1 MTGGGTN
8 MAYHGLSQHVNFD
21 VIPDPGDRF
30 VLEELIGEGTYGE
43 VYSAYDKETD
53 NKVAIKIL
61 ENVADNIE
69 EIEEEYLVLRD
80 LSLHPNIPVFN
91 GLFLRRAK
99 PAQEEDQ
106 LWFVMEVIACEQQLD
121 SSYDSRCDVWSV
133 GITAIELAEGDPPLS
148 ELHPMRALFQIP
160 RNPPPSLKN
169 PDIHN
174 PELTDFIAE
183 CLVKDLEHRPF
194 ASELKEHPLL
204 TNIDNQLEEIRE
216 ELCAEIRRQRT
227 DGRVQRQP
235 EVTTKH
241 GKLKTDRKTRPEK
254 MYMDDLAALDMLSED
269 AIVEQLQHPIELAEG
284 DPPLSELHP
293 MRALFQIPRNPP
305 PSLKNPDIHN
315 PELTDFIAECLVKD
329 LEHRPFAS
337 ELKEHPLLTNI
348 DNQLEEIREELC
360 AEIRRQRTDG
370 RVQRQPEVTTKHG
383 KLKTDRKTRP
393 EKMYMDDL
401 AALDMLS
408 EDAIVEQL
416 QHRYE
421 QGQIYTYIGDILVA
435 VNPFTNL
442 GLYTG
447 IEQRRYKGQARSDN
461 PPHIFAVADAAYQA
475 LLHQRQNQAIV
486 ISGESGAGKTE
497 SANLLLKQ
505 LVYLSKAP
513 NRNLEERILQINPI
527 MEAFGNATTGINANS
542 SRFGKYLDLTMT
554 KGGKVTGAR
563 ISVYL
568 LEQSRV
574 VAQAEGERNFHV
586 FYYMY
591 DGLAADNRLAEFH
604 LDHSL
609 RENHRYLMDRSHNS
623 QNYVDKFQQLKVGFK
638 VLGFRDSEVDTVYG
652 VLAAILHL
660 GDIEFAEVPSEDNT
674 DNKSGVIDTV
684 PLDRVSKLLGVE
696 PNDLL
701 EALTSNSV
709 MTRGET
715 ITRNNTVT
723 EACAARDA
731 MAKGLYGRLF
741 DWMVNQINCLLCFNR
756 SPNYEPLAI
765 GLLDI
770 FGFENF
776 PRNSFEQLCINIANE
791 QIQYYF
797 NQHIFTWEQQEYM
810 AEGIPVDLVE
820 FSDNRPVLDMLL
832 SKPMGLLAL
841 LDEES
846 RFPRATNRSLI
857 EKFHNNI
864 KSKFYV
870 RPKSDAVCFAVHHFA
885 GRVVY
890 QAEGFLEKNRNFL
903 PPEVIQ
909 LVRQSQF
916 DMVRFL
922 FQCPITKTGNLYS
935 AVHETDSRKLSQFNQ
950 NTKERYSS
958 RGLASQSRA
967 QQTVATYFRY
977 SLMDLLQKMVS
988 GSPQFVRCIK
998 PNDSRSPRYFDKE
1011 KVVKQLR
1018 YTGVL
1023 ETIRIRQNGFSHRIP
1038 FNEFL
1043 KRYCFLAFGYDER
1056 VVANRDNCRLLLVR
1070 LKMDGWALGK
1080 TKVFLK
1086 YYHVEFLSKM
1096 YEEQLKKII
1105 MVQACVRRWLAKIR
1119 FNKQKWQ
1126 FAISVVTLQ
1135 RHIRGWLTRKHVE
1148 KEMLKKREEE
1158 EEATILER
1166 VQNDKTLVLRR
1177 ESRAEMVRNDDE
1189 NIFLS
1194 ENSKENDA
1202 AVIIQSHFRGYS
1214 VRKRFGVE
1222 SEEHFKKILNNCEN
1236 QEDAIKAL
1244 IAEGVKEDD
1253 AAFIVQRWYKKEERV
1268 HHITPPTKDPI
1279 HPKLRQADL
1288 IQFSQNVHMKNQ
1300 EIHKNLRRNK
1310 PGIRLNDIEEPPT
1323 DYVRPEGFN
1332 MVQPILQYRS
1342 GIQPENEETVKYYR
1356 ELKEEMS
1363 RSRTGQILEVSAE
1376 RMDRLAAQGDFV
1388 VAPEQHLSEIW
1399 HKALRNPDEL
1409 EQNNDSAKSIS
1420 TRTNDLH
1427 GNNMRP
1433 RTCNPYGRPL
1443 AVDSSRFNDSNGVQT
1458 RVTDKYGD
1466 ANRRHNIINGYSNGL
1481 LHWQGFGNNGKIDQ
1495 RKGLN
1500 ALKIT
1505 NGLKSNIND
1514 RQILYRVSETKQN
1527 GFIGKKINRE
1537 KEGNNNNNNIINN
1550 NNNKNHKNMNNI
1562 NNNNNNNNNQV
1573 KNGLDRF
1580 VVNQNAMNGRILF
1593 RKDLWKNGFG
1603 VQVDVRHLLRPTVVE
1618 KRQENRLVEYDAED
1632 INGPYNFRQLL
1643 RPAEYLP
1650 TESLRKR
1657 KGGAGIACNN
1667 VAAIS
1672 KDKLPEKHVKRK
1684 APLAPDQNKIVVN
1697 VKK

>member
-1 MTGGGTN
+1 MGDIIEMTGGGTN

-21 VIPDPGDRF
+21 VIPEPGDRF
-30 VLEELIGEGTYGE
+30 ILEELIGEGTYGE

-80 LSLHPNIPVFN
+80 LSSHPNIPIFH
-91 GLFLRRAK
+91 GLYLKRAK

-106 LWFVMEVIACEQQLD
+106 LWFVMELCTGGSVTDLVQGLKKRSTRLTDRQIAYILRETVEALIYLHGNHCMHRDVKGHNILLTEEARVKLVDFGVSSHLAETLARKNTSVGTPYWMAPEVIACEQQLD

-174 PELTDFIAE
+174 PEVLDFIAE

-204 TNIDNQLEEIRE
+204 MNIESEIEEIRK
-216 ELCAEIRRQRT
+216 ELSNEIRRQRT

-235 EVTTKH
+235 EITTKH
-241 GKLKTDRKTRPEK
+241 GKLKTDRKARPEK
-254 MYMDDLAALDMLSED
+254 MYRDDLAALDMLSED
-269 AIVEQLQHPIELAEG
+269 AIV
-284 DPPLSELHP
+284 D
-293 MRALFQIPRNPP
+293 
-305 PSLKNPDIHN
+305 
-315 PELTDFIAECLVKD
+315 
-329 LEHRPFAS
+329 
-337 ELKEHPLLTNI
+337 
-348 DNQLEEIREELC
+348 
-360 AEIRRQRTDG
+360 
-370 RVQRQPEVTTKHG
+370 
-383 KLKTDRKTRP
+383 
-393 EKMYMDDL
+393 
-401 AALDMLS
+401 
-408 EDAIVEQL
+408 QL

-604 LDHSL
+604 LDNSL
-609 RENHRYLMDRSHNS
+609 REHHRYLTDRSHNS
-623 QNYVDKFQQLKVGFK
+623 PNYVDKFQQLKVGFK

-660 GDIEFAEVPSEDNT
+660 GDIEFAEVASEDNT
-674 DNKSGVIDTV
+674 DNKSRVIDTA

-715 ITRNNTVT
+715 ITRNNTVA

-935 AVHETDSRKLSQFNQ
+935 AVHETDSRKLSQSNQ

-998 PNDSRSPRYFDKE
+998 PNDSRSPRFFDKE

-1056 VVANRDNCRLLLVR
+1056 VVANRDNCRLLLIR

-1148 KEMLKKREEE
+1148 KEMLRKRAE
-1158 EEATILER
+1158 EEATVLKK
-1166 VQNDKTLVLRR
+1166 VQNEETLVLRR
-1177 ESRAEMVRNDDE
+1177 ESRAEIARNDDE
-1189 NIFLS
+1189 NEIS
-1194 ENSKENDA
+1194 QTENSKENEA

-1222 SEEHFKKILNNCEN
+1222 SEEHFKKVLNDCDN
-1236 QEDAIKAL
+1236 QEDATRAL
-1244 IAEGVKEDD
+1244 IAEGVKDED
-1253 AAFIVQRWYKKEERV
+1253 AEFIVQRWYKKEERV
-1268 HHITPPTKDPI
+1268 HKSPPPIKDPI

-1300 EIHKNLRRNK
+1300 DIHKNLRRNK
-1310 PGIRLNDIEEPPT
+1310 PGVRLNDIEEPPT
-1323 DYVRPEGFN
+1323 DYVRPDGFN
-1332 MVQPILQYRS
+1332 MVQPILRYRS
-1342 GIQPENEETVKYYR
+1342 GSQPENEETIKYYR
-1356 ELKEEMS
+1356 DLKEEMS
-1363 RSRTGQILEVSAE
+1363 SGSDFEEDEVGWDLPLIQLENDLHPSARSRTGQILEVSAE

-1399 HKALRNPDEL
+1399 HKALRNPDES
-1409 EQNNDSAKSIS
+1409 ERKDNSEKSI
-1420 TRTNDLH
+1420 R
-1427 GNNMRP
+1427 GIM
-1433 RTCNPYGRPL
+1433 
-1443 AVDSSRFNDSNGVQT
+1443 
-1458 RVTDKYGD
+1458 
-1466 ANRRHNIINGYSNGL
+1466 ANFQY
-1481 LHWQGFGNNGKIDQ
+1481 
-1495 RKGLN
+1495 
-1500 ALKIT
+1500 
-1505 NGLKSNIND
+1505 
-1514 RQILYRVSETKQN
+1514 
-1527 GFIGKKINRE
+1527 
-1537 KEGNNNNNNIINN
+1537 
-1550 NNNKNHKNMNNI
+1550 
-1562 NNNNNNNNNQV
+1562 
-1573 KNGLDRF
+1573 
-1580 VVNQNAMNGRILF
+1580 
-1593 RKDLWKNGFG
+1593 KD
-1603 VQVDVRHLLRPTVVE
+1603 
-1618 KRQENRLVEYDAED
+1618 
-1632 INGPYNFRQLL
+1632 
-1643 RPAEYLP
+1643 
-1650 TESLRKR
+1650 
-1657 KGGAGIACNN
+1657 
-1667 VAAIS
+1667 
-1672 KDKLPEKHVKRK
+1672 
-1684 APLAPDQNKIVVN
+1684 
-1697 VKK
+1697 

>member
-21 VIPDPGDRF
+21 VVPDPGERF
-30 VLEELIGEGTYGE
+30 RLEELIGEGTYGE
-43 VYSAYDKETD
+43 VYAAYDKETG
-53 NKVAIKIL
+53 NKVAVKIL

-80 LSLHPNIPVFN
+80 LSLHPNIPLFH
-91 GLFLRRAK
+91 GLFLKRAK
-99 PAQEEDQ
+99 PGQEEDQ
-106 LWFVMEVIACEQQLD
+106 LWFVMELCTGGSVTDLVQGVKKRGIRLTDDQIAYILKETVEALIFLHSNHCMHRDVKGHNILLTEEARVKLVDFGVSSHLAATLARKNTSVGTPYWMAPEVIACEQQLD
-121 SSYDSRCDVWSV
+121 SSYDSRCDVWSI

-169 PDIHN
+169 PDIYS
-174 PELTDFIAE
+174 PELKDFIAE

-204 TNIDNQLEEIRE
+204 SNVEPIVGKIRE
-216 ELCAEIRRQRT
+216 QLREEIRRQRAE
-227 DGRVQRQP
+227 GRVHRQP

-254 MYMDDLAALDMLSED
+254 MYMDDLAALDMLSEE
-269 AIVEQLQHPIELAEG
+269 AIV
-284 DPPLSELHP
+284 D
-293 MRALFQIPRNPP
+293 
-305 PSLKNPDIHN
+305 
-315 PELTDFIAECLVKD
+315 
-329 LEHRPFAS
+329 
-337 ELKEHPLLTNI
+337 
-348 DNQLEEIREELC
+348 
-360 AEIRRQRTDG
+360 
-370 RVQRQPEVTTKHG
+370 
-383 KLKTDRKTRP
+383 
-393 EKMYMDDL
+393 
-401 AALDMLS
+401 
-408 EDAIVEQL
+408 QL

-421 QGQIYTYIGDILVA
+421 QTQIYTYIGDILVA

-447 IEQRRYKGQARSDN
+447 IEQKRYKGQARSDN

-563 ISVYL
+563 IAVYL

-574 VAQAEGERNFHV
+574 IAQAEGERNFHV

-591 DGLAADNRLAEFH
+591 DGLEADNRLSEFY
-604 LDHSL
+604 LDPTL
-609 RENHRYLMDRSHNS
+609 RRYHRYLTHYSHTS
-623 QNYVDKFQQLKVGFK
+623 QTHIDKFQQLKMGFK
-638 VLGFRDSEVDTVYG
+638 VLGFQDSEVDTVYR

-660 GDIEFAEVPSEDNT
+660 GDIEFAEVASQDNT
-674 DNKSGVIDTV
+674 DNKSRVIDTI
-684 PLDRVSKLLGVE
+684 PLHRVSKLLGVE
-696 PNDLL
+696 QNDLL

-715 ITRNNTVT
+715 ITRNNTVA
-723 EACAARDA
+723 EARAARDA

-741 DWMVNQINCLLCFNR
+741 DWMVNQINCLLCFSR

-870 RPKSDAVCFAVHHFA
+870 RPKSDAVCFAIHHFA

-909 LVRQSQF
+909 LVRQSQY

-935 AVHETDSRKLSQFNQ
+935 ALQENDSRKSHSNQ

-967 QQTVATYFRY
+967 QQTVSTYFRY

-998 PNDSRSPRYFDKE
+998 PNDSRSPRFFDKD

-1056 VVANRDNCRLLLVR
+1056 VIASRDNCRLLLIR

-1086 YYHVEFLSKM
+1086 YYHVEFLSKQ
-1096 YEEQLKKII
+1096 YEEQLRKII

-1119 FNKQKWQ
+1119 FKKQKWQ
-1126 FAISVVTLQ
+1126 FAVSVVTLQ
-1135 RHIRGWLTRKHVE
+1135 RHIRGWLSRKRT
-1148 KEMLKKREEE
+1148 KEMMAEKRSKEESTTFDFMANETKYKAENMEINNREKQQVCKNLKK
-1158 EEATILER
+1158 
-1166 VQNDKTLVLRR
+1166 D
-1177 ESRAEMVRNDDE
+1177 
-1189 NIFLS
+1189 
-1194 ENSKENDA
+1194 DA
-1202 AVIIQSHFRGYS
+1202 AIIIQSHFRGYTI
-1214 VRKRFGVE
+1214 RKRFGYE
-1222 SEEHFKKILNNCEN
+1222 LEERFKRILNNYDNIYDGHKALLREGLKH
-1236 QEDAIKAL
+1236 EDAAL
-1244 IAEGVKEDD
+1244 
-1253 AAFIVQRWYKKEERV
+1253 IVQRWYKKEER
-1268 HHITPPTKDPI
+1268 IAKKKPLPKDPI

-1300 EIHKNLRRNK
+1300 EVHKNLRRNK
-1310 PGIRLNDIEEPPT
+1310 PGVRLSDIEEPPL
-1323 DYVRPEGFN
+1323 DYIRPEGFN
-1332 MVQPILQYRS
+1332 MVQPILHYRT
-1342 GIQPENEETVKYYR
+1342 GTQPDEEDSVKYYR
-1356 ELKEEMS
+1356 DLKEEMS
-1363 RSRTGQILEVSAE
+1363 RKRSGQILDVNAE
-1376 RMDRLAAQGDFV
+1376 RRDRAAQGDFV
-1388 VAPEQHLSEIW
+1388 VAPEQHLSNIW
-1399 HKALRNPDEL
+1399 HKALRHPSDQRENESSKKSVNTRINEL
-1409 EQNNDSAKSIS
+1409 HNHNLQSSANEQRAIGSSHIHDPSGLRIAIDNRCNTVNEQHNALNGQNLVNHNFVNERHTSINDCNYQHPSKINNDNVA
-1420 TRTNDLH
+1420 TN
-1427 GNNMRP
+1427 
-1433 RTCNPYGRPL
+1433 
-1443 AVDSSRFNDSNGVQT
+1443 Q
-1458 RVTDKYGD
+1458 
-1466 ANRRHNIINGYSNGL
+1466 I
-1481 LHWQGFGNNGKIDQ
+1481 KI
-1495 RKGLN
+1495 LN
-1500 ALKIT
+1500 TEQLT
-1505 NGLKSNIND
+1505 NGLSSQNKTEKSSD
-1514 RQILYRVSETKQN
+1514 RSDHHKQN
-1527 GFIGKKINRE
+1527 GYPMKNHQNNVNRKNGINRLANG
-1537 KEGNNNNNNIINN
+1537 KSTDQKQLQKDNFNIAANLR
-1550 NNNKNHKNMNNI
+1550 
-1562 NNNNNNNNNQV
+1562 Q
-1573 KNGLDRF
+1573 
-1580 VVNQNAMNGRILF
+1580 
-1593 RKDLWKNGFG
+1593 
-1603 VQVDVRHLLRPTVVE
+1603 LLRPTVIE
-1618 KRQENRLVEYDAED
+1618 KRQENTKVDTED

-1643 RPAEYLP
+1643 RPTEYLP

-1657 KGGAGIACNN
+1657 KGGLVSNG
-1667 VAAIS
+1667 VS
-1672 KDKLPEKHVKRK
+1672 LPKDKVPEKHVKRR
-1684 APLAPDQNKIVVN
+1684 APLAPAQNRLVN
-1697 VKK
+1697 GKK

>member
-21 VIPDPGDRF
+21 AIPDPGERF
-30 VLEELIGEGTYGE
+30 QLEELIGEGTYGE
-43 VYSAYDKETD
+43 VYAAYDKETGS
-53 NKVAIKIL
+53 KVAIKIL
-61 ENVADNIE
+61 ENVADNVE

-80 LSLHPNIPVFN
+80 LNRHPNIPLFH
-91 GLFLRRAK
+91 GLFLKRAK
-99 PAQEEDQ
+99 PGQEEDQ
-106 LWFVMEVIACEQQLD
+106 LWFVMELCTGGSVTDLVQGLKKRGSRLTDDQIAYILKETVEALIFLHSNHCMHRDVKGHNILLTEEARVKLVDFGVSSHLAATLARKNTSVGTPYWMAPEVIACEQQLD
-121 SSYDSRCDVWSV
+121 SSYDSRCDVWSI

-169 PDIHN
+169 PDVHTTD
-174 PELTDFIAE
+174 LTDFIAE

-194 ASELKEHPLL
+194 ASELREHPLL
-204 TNIDNQLEEIRE
+204 TKVEPIAEKIRERLREEI
-216 ELCAEIRRQRT
+216 CRQRAE
-227 DGRVQRQP
+227 GRVHRQP

-254 MYMDDLAALDMLSED
+254 MYMDDLAALDMLSEE
-269 AIVEQLQHPIELAEG
+269 AIV
-284 DPPLSELHP
+284 D
-293 MRALFQIPRNPP
+293 
-305 PSLKNPDIHN
+305 
-315 PELTDFIAECLVKD
+315 
-329 LEHRPFAS
+329 
-337 ELKEHPLLTNI
+337 
-348 DNQLEEIREELC
+348 
-360 AEIRRQRTDG
+360 
-370 RVQRQPEVTTKHG
+370 
-383 KLKTDRKTRP
+383 
-393 EKMYMDDL
+393 
-401 AALDMLS
+401 
-408 EDAIVEQL
+408 QL

-421 QGQIYTYIGDILVA
+421 QTQIYTYIGDILVA

-447 IEQRRYKGQARSDN
+447 IEQKRYKGQARSDN

-574 VAQAEGERNFHV
+574 IAQAEGERNFHI

-591 DGLAADNRLAEFH
+591 DGLETDNRLSEYY
-604 LDHSL
+604 LDRTL
-609 RENHRYLMDRSHNS
+609 RKYHRYLTHYSHTS
-623 QNYVDKFQQLKVGFK
+623 QTHIDKFQQLKMGFK
-638 VLGFRDSEVDTVYG
+638 VLGFQDSDVDTVYR

-660 GDIEFAEVPSEDNT
+660 GDIEFAEVATQDNT
-674 DNKSGVIDTV
+674 DNKSRVVDAV
-684 PLDRVSKLLGVE
+684 PLHRVSKLLGVE
-696 PNDLL
+696 QNDLV

-715 ITRNNTVT
+715 ITRNNTVA
-723 EACAARDA
+723 EARAARDA

-741 DWMVNQINCLLCFNR
+741 DWMVNQINCLLCFSR

-846 RFPRATNRSLI
+846 RFPRATNRTLI

-870 RPKSDAVCFAVHHFA
+870 RPKSDAVCFAIHHFA

-903 PPEVIQ
+903 PPEVIE
-909 LVRQSQF
+909 LVRQSQY

-935 AVHETDSRKLSQFNQ
+935 ALQENDSRKSQSNQ

-998 PNDSRSPRYFDKE
+998 PNDSRSPRFFDKD

-1056 VVANRDNCRLLLVR
+1056 VIASRDNCRLLLLR

-1080 TKVFLK
+1080 SKVFLK
-1086 YYHVEFLSKM
+1086 YYHVEFLSKL
-1096 YEEQLKKII
+1096 YEEQLRKII
-1105 MVQACVRRWLAKIR
+1105 MVQACVRRWLAKIK
-1119 FNKQKWQ
+1119 FKKQKWQ
-1126 FAISVVTLQ
+1126 FAVSVVTLQ
-1135 RHIRGWLTRKHVE
+1135 RHIRGWLARKHTEEILAQKRAKEESETLDFMLNEVKRRAQENANGNNRE
-1148 KEMLKKREEE
+1148 KQHVRKN
-1158 EEATILER
+1158 LE
-1166 VQNDKTLVLRR
+1166 K
-1177 ESRAEMVRNDDE
+1177 
-1189 NIFLS
+1189 
-1194 ENSKENDA
+1194 NDA
-1202 AVIIQSHFRGYS
+1202 ATIIQSHFRGYTI
-1214 VRKRFGVE
+1214 RKRFGCDL
-1222 SEEHFKKILNNCEN
+1222 EERFKRILNNYDNIYDGHKALLREGLKN
-1236 QEDAIKAL
+1236 EDAAL
-1244 IAEGVKEDD
+1244 
-1253 AAFIVQRWYKKEERV
+1253 IVQRWYKKEEKLIRKK
-1268 HHITPPTKDPI
+1268 PPAKDPV

-1300 EIHKNLRRNK
+1300 EVHKNLRRNK
-1310 PGIRLNDIEEPPT
+1310 PGIRLSDIEEPPV
-1323 DYVRPEGFN
+1323 DYIRPEGFN
-1332 MVQPILQYRS
+1332 MVQSILQYHS
-1342 GIQPENEETVKYYR
+1342 EAHPNEEDSVKYYR
-1356 ELKEEMS
+1356 DLKEEMS
-1363 RSRTGQILEVSAE
+1363 SGSEFEDDEVGWDLPLIRLENDLHSSSRNRKDHVLEVNAE
-1376 RMDRLAAQGDFV
+1376 RRDRTSQSDFA
-1388 VAPEQHLSEIW
+1388 VAPEQHLSNIW
-1399 HKALRNPDEL
+1399 HKALRHPSEL
-1409 EQNNDSAKSIS
+1409 RDNENTKKTVSTRVNDLRGKNLQSHTNGQRATGSPPHIHHSAGIRFMIDDRYNAINERQNVFNEQNLVNGHQNSVNEHPTSIG
-1420 TRTNDLH
+1420 TRQIPCKIN
-1427 GNNMRP
+1427 
-1433 RTCNPYGRPL
+1433 
-1443 AVDSSRFNDSNGVQT
+1443 NGVGRNHT
-1458 RVTDKYGD
+1458 KVLNTERSEL
-1466 ANRRHNIINGYSNGL
+1466 NNGL
-1481 LHWQGFGNNGKIDQ
+1481 N
-1495 RKGLN
+1495 
-1500 ALKIT
+1500 
-1505 NGLKSNIND
+1505 KSEKTSD
-1514 RQILYRVSETKQN
+1514 RSCHKQN
-1527 GFIGKKINRE
+1527 GYAIKNRQ
-1537 KEGNNNNNNIINN
+1537 NNV
-1550 NNNKNHKNMNNI
+1550 NHKNGINRLASGRATNQGQLQNDTFNI
-1562 NNNNNNNNNQV
+1562 TTNLRQ
-1573 KNGLDRF
+1573 
-1580 VVNQNAMNGRILF
+1580 
-1593 RKDLWKNGFG
+1593 
-1603 VQVDVRHLLRPTVVE
+1603 LLRPTVIE
-1618 KRQENRLVEYDAED
+1618 KRQESAKAEYDTED

-1643 RPAEYLP
+1643 RPTEHLP

-1657 KGGAGIACNN
+1657 KGGI
-1667 VAAIS
+1667 VS
-1672 KDKLPEKHVKRK
+1672 SEVPLPKDKIPEKHVKRR
-1684 APLAPDQNKIVVN
+1684 APLAPTQNKLVN

>member
-1 MTGGGTN
+1 MTGDGTN

-21 VIPDPGDRF
+21 VIPDPGGRF
-30 VLEELIGEGTYGE
+30 QLEELIGEGTYGE
-43 VYSAYDKETD
+43 VYAAYDKET
-53 NKVAIKIL
+53 NSKVAIKIL

-80 LSLHPNIPVFN
+80 LSQHPNIPLFH
-91 GLFLRRAK
+91 GLFLKRAK
-99 PAQEEDQ
+99 PGQEEDQ
-106 LWFVMEVIACEQQLD
+106 LWFVMELCTGGSVTDLVQGLKKRSSRLTDDQIAYILKETVEALIFLHSNHCMHRDVKGHNILLTEEARVKLVDFGVSSHLAATLARKNTSVGTPYWMAPEVIACEQQLD

-160 RNPPPSLKN
+160 RNPPPSLKT
-169 PDIHN
+169 PDIYSS
-174 PELTDFIAE
+174 ELTDFIAE

-194 ASELKEHPLL
+194 ASELREHPLL
-204 TNIDNQLEEIRE
+204 MNVEPKVERIRGQLRE
-216 ELCAEIRRQRT
+216 EIRRQRSE
-227 DGRVQRQP
+227 GRVHRQP

-254 MYMDDLAALDMLSED
+254 MYMDDLAALDMLSE
-269 AIVEQLQHPIELAEG
+269 E
-284 DPPLSELHP
+284 
-293 MRALFQIPRNPP
+293 
-305 PSLKNPDIHN
+305 
-315 PELTDFIAECLVKD
+315 
-329 LEHRPFAS
+329 
-337 ELKEHPLLTNI
+337 
-348 DNQLEEIREELC
+348 
-360 AEIRRQRTDG
+360 
-370 RVQRQPEVTTKHG
+370 
-383 KLKTDRKTRP
+383 
-393 EKMYMDDL
+393 
-401 AALDMLS
+401 
-408 EDAIVEQL
+408 AIVEQL

-421 QGQIYTYIGDILVA
+421 QAQIYTYIGDILVA

-447 IEQRRYKGQARSDN
+447 IEQKRYKGQARSDN

-554 KGGKVTGAR
+554 KAGKVTGAR

-574 VAQAEGERNFHV
+574 VAQAEGERNFHI

-591 DGLAADNRLAEFH
+591 DGLEADNRLSEFY
-604 LDHSL
+604 LDPTL
-609 RENHRYLMDRSHNS
+609 RRYHRYLTHHSHTS
-623 QNYVDKFQQLKVGFK
+623 QTHIDKFQQLKVGFK
-638 VLGFRDSEVDTVYG
+638 VLGFQDSEVDTVYR

-660 GDIEFAEVPSEDNT
+660 GDIEFAEVATEDNT
-674 DNKSGVIDTV
+674 DNKSRVIDTA
-684 PLDRVSKLLGVE
+684 PLRIVSKLLGVE
-696 PNDLL
+696 QNDLL

-715 ITRNNTVT
+715 ITRNNTVA
-723 EACAARDA
+723 EARTARDA

-870 RPKSDAVCFAVHHFA
+870 RPKSDAVCFAIHHFA

-909 LVRQSQF
+909 LVRQSQY

-935 AVHETDSRKLSQFNQ
+935 ALQENDSRKSHSNQ

-998 PNDSRSPRYFDKE
+998 PNDSRSPRFFAKE

-1056 VVANRDNCRLLLVR
+1056 VIANRENCRLLLIR

-1086 YYHVEFLSKM
+1086 YYHVEFLSKL
-1096 YEEQLKKII
+1096 YEEQLRKII
-1105 MVQACVRRWLAKIR
+1105 IVQACVRRWLAKMR
-1119 FNKQKWQ
+1119 FKKQKWQ
-1126 FAISVVTLQ
+1126 FAVSVVTLQ
-1135 RHIRGWLTRKHVE
+1135 RHIRGWLSRKHTE
-1148 KEMLKKREEE
+1148 EMLAQRRAKEKNSALDFMRDKAKRKTQESTDINKCERQE
-1158 EEATILER
+1158 QERKNLEKNAAT
-1166 VQNDKTLVLRR
+1166 
-1177 ESRAEMVRNDDE
+1177 
-1189 NIFLS
+1189 
-1194 ENSKENDA
+1194 
-1202 AVIIQSHFRGYS
+1202 IIQSHFRGYTI
-1214 VRKRFGVE
+1214 RKRFGYDL
-1222 SEEHFKKILNNCEN
+1222 EERFKRILNNYDNVYDGHKALLREGLKH
-1236 QEDAIKAL
+1236 EDAAL
-1244 IAEGVKEDD
+1244 
-1253 AAFIVQRWYKKEERV
+1253 IVQRWYKKEERV
-1268 HHITPPTKDPI
+1268 IRKKPTAKDPI

-1300 EIHKNLRRNK
+1300 DVHKNLRRNK
-1310 PGIRLNDIEEPPT
+1310 SGVRLSDIEEPPL

-1332 MVQPILQYRS
+1332 MVQSILQYRS
-1342 GIQPENEETVKYYR
+1342 GIQPDEENTVKYYR
-1356 ELKEEMS
+1356 DLKEEMS
-1363 RSRTGQILEVSAE
+1363 RNRNGQILEVNAE
-1376 RMDRLAAQGDFV
+1376 RRDRAAQSDFA
-1388 VAPEQHLSEIW
+1388 VAPEKHLSDIW
-1399 HKALRNPDEL
+1399 HRALRHPSDMHEK
-1409 EQNNDSAKSIS
+1409 KSSKKNVS
-1420 TRTNDLH
+1420 TRINDLH
-1427 GNNMRP
+1427 IGNNMQSQAGKQRE
-1433 RTCNPYGRPL
+1433 T
-1443 AVDSSRFNDSNGVQT
+1443 DSSHLHDPAGLRSVIDDRYHTANERQSTHNGQNLVN
-1458 RVTDKYGD
+1458 GH
-1466 ANRRHNIINGYSNGL
+1466 HNPISEHHISVNGYGKDKT
-1481 LHWQGFGNNGKIDQ
+1481 LHRINNGIVRNQTDLSNTLQ
-1495 RKGLN
+1495 TEL
-1500 ALKIT
+1500 T
-1505 NGLKSNIND
+1505 NGSTTVNGGAEKIGPGRSSPKNGCP
-1514 RQILYRVSETKQN
+1514 TKNHQSSVDHKN
-1527 GFIGKKINRE
+1527 GINR
-1537 KEGNNNNNNIINN
+1537 
-1550 NNNKNHKNMNNI
+1550 
-1562 NNNNNNNNNQV
+1562 
-1573 KNGLDRF
+1573 LS
-1580 VVNQNAMNGRILF
+1580 
-1593 RKDLWKNGFG
+1593 
-1603 VQVDVRHLLRPTVVE
+1603 DVRDKSTDYNRQTQKEDTFNIAANLRQLLRPTVIE
-1618 KRQENRLVEYDAED
+1618 KRQEISKVEYDAED

-1643 RPAEYLP
+1643 RPTEYLP

-1657 KGGAGIACNN
+1657 KGGL
-1667 VAAIS
+1667 VSSRLLFS
-1672 KDKLPEKHVKRK
+1672 KDKVPEKHVKRR
-1684 APLAPDQNKIVVN
+1684 APLAPTQNKLVN
-1697 VKK
+1697 GKK

>member
-21 VIPDPGDRF
+21 MIPDPGERF
-30 VLEELIGEGTYGE
+30 RLEELIGEGTYGE
-43 VYSAYDKETD
+43 VYAAYDKETG

-80 LSLHPNIPVFN
+80 LSLHPNIPVFH
-91 GLFLRRAK
+91 GLFLKRAK
-99 PAQEEDQ
+99 PGQEEDQ
-106 LWFVMEVIACEQQLD
+106 LWFVMELCTGGSVTDLVQGVKKRGSRLTDDQIAYILKETVEALIFLHSNHCMHRDVKGHNILLTEEARVKLVDFGVSSHLAATLARKNTSVGTPYWMAPEVIACEQQLD
-121 SSYDSRCDVWSV
+121 SSYDSRCDVWSI

-169 PDIHN
+169 PDIYS
-174 PELTDFIAE
+174 PEMTDFIAE

-204 TNIDNQLEEIRE
+204 SNVEPIVGKIRE
-216 ELCAEIRRQRT
+216 QLREEIRRQRAE
-227 DGRVQRQP
+227 GRIHRQP

-254 MYMDDLAALDMLSED
+254 MYMDDLAALDMLSEE
-269 AIVEQLQHPIELAEG
+269 AIV
-284 DPPLSELHP
+284 D
-293 MRALFQIPRNPP
+293 
-305 PSLKNPDIHN
+305 
-315 PELTDFIAECLVKD
+315 
-329 LEHRPFAS
+329 
-337 ELKEHPLLTNI
+337 
-348 DNQLEEIREELC
+348 
-360 AEIRRQRTDG
+360 
-370 RVQRQPEVTTKHG
+370 
-383 KLKTDRKTRP
+383 
-393 EKMYMDDL
+393 
-401 AALDMLS
+401 
-408 EDAIVEQL
+408 QL

-421 QGQIYTYIGDILVA
+421 QTQIYTYIGDILVA

-447 IEQRRYKGQARSDN
+447 IEQKRYKGQARSDN

-513 NRNLEERILQINPI
+513 NRNLEERILQINSI

-574 VAQAEGERNFHV
+574 IAQAEGERNFHV

-591 DGLAADNRLAEFH
+591 DGLEADNRLSEFY
-604 LDHSL
+604 LDTTL
-609 RENHRYLMDRSHNS
+609 RKYHRYLTHYSHTS
-623 QNYVDKFQQLKVGFK
+623 QTHIDKFQQLKMGFK
-638 VLGFRDSEVDTVYG
+638 VLGFQDSEVDTVYR

-660 GDIEFAEVPSEDNT
+660 GDIEFAEVASQDNT
-674 DNKSGVIDTV
+674 DNKSRVIDNI
-684 PLDRVSKLLGVE
+684 PLHRVSKLLGIE
-696 PNDLL
+696 QNDLL

-715 ITRNNTVT
+715 ITRNNTVA
-723 EACAARDA
+723 EARAARDA

-741 DWMVNQINCLLCFNR
+741 DWMVNQINCLLCFSR

-870 RPKSDAVCFAVHHFA
+870 RPKSDAVCFAIHHFA

-909 LVRQSQF
+909 LVRQSQY

-935 AVHETDSRKLSQFNQ
+935 ALQENDSRKSQSNQ

-967 QQTVATYFRY
+967 QQTVSTYFRY

-998 PNDSRSPRYFDKE
+998 PNDSRSPRFFDKD

-1056 VVANRDNCRLLLVR
+1056 VVANRDNCRLLLIR

-1086 YYHVEFLSKM
+1086 YYHVEFLSKL
-1096 YEEQLKKII
+1096 YEEQLRKII
-1105 MVQACVRRWLAKIR
+1105 MVQACVRRWLAKIK
-1119 FNKQKWQ
+1119 FKKQKWQ
-1126 FAISVVTLQ
+1126 FAVSVVTLQ
-1135 RHIRGWLTRKHVE
+1135 RHIRGWLSRKRTE
-1148 KEMLKKREEE
+1148 EMLVQKRTEEE
-1158 EEATILER
+1158 NMTFDFMSNETKSKAQENVDI
-1166 VQNDKTLVLRR
+1166 NNR
-1177 ESRAEMVRNDDE
+1177 EKQQVPKNLKKD
-1189 NIFLS
+1189 
-1194 ENSKENDA
+1194 DA
-1202 AVIIQSHFRGYS
+1202 AIIIQSHFRGYTI
-1214 VRKRFGVE
+1214 RKRFGYQL
-1222 SEEHFKKILNNCEN
+1222 EERFKRILNNYDNIFDGHKALLREGLKH
-1236 QEDAIKAL
+1236 EDAAL
-1244 IAEGVKEDD
+1244 
-1253 AAFIVQRWYKKEERV
+1253 IVQRWYKKEERMV
-1268 HHITPPTKDPI
+1268 RKKPIAKDSV

-1288 IQFSQNVHMKNQ
+1288 IHFSQNVHMKNQ
-1300 EIHKNLRRNK
+1300 EVHKNLRRNK
-1310 PGIRLNDIEEPPT
+1310 PGVRLSDIGEPPL
-1323 DYVRPEGFN
+1323 DYIRPEGFN
-1332 MVQPILQYRS
+1332 MVQSILHYRNRT
-1342 GIQPENEETVKYYR
+1342 QPDEEDSVKYYR
-1356 ELKEEMS
+1356 DLKEEMS
-1363 RSRTGQILEVSAE
+1363 SGSEFEDDEVGWDLPLIQLENDLRTLSRNRGSQILEVNAE
-1376 RMDRLAAQGDFV
+1376 RRNRTAQADFA
-1388 VAPEQHLSEIW
+1388 VAPEQHLSNIW
-1399 HKALRNPDEL
+1399 HKALRHPSDRRENESSKKNVNTRINELHSNNPQSHADG
-1409 EQNNDSAKSIS
+1409 QRAIGS
-1420 TRTNDLH
+1420 
-1427 GNNMRP
+1427 
-1433 RTCNPYGRPL
+1433 PYIH
-1443 AVDSSRFNDSNGVQT
+1443 DSSGLRFTIDDRCNAVNEQQNVLNGQNLVNGHHNF
-1458 RVTDKYGD
+1458 V
-1466 ANRRHNIINGYSNGL
+1466 NERHTSINGC
-1481 LHWQGFGNNGKIDQ
+1481 NNYQSPCKINNNVVTSQ
-1495 RKGLN
+1495 IKILN
-1500 ALKIT
+1500 TEQLT
-1505 NGLKSNIND
+1505 NGLSDQNKSEKPSD
-1514 RQILYRVSETKQN
+1514 RSDPKQN
-1527 GFIGKKINRE
+1527 GYPAKNHQNNVDHYGIQNGINRLT
-1537 KEGNNNNNNIINN
+1537 
-1550 NNNKNHKNMNNI
+1550 
-1562 NNNNNNNNNQV
+1562 
-1573 KNGLDRF
+1573 NGKSTDQEQLQRDNF
-1580 VVNQNAMNGRILF
+1580 HIAVNLRQ
-1593 RKDLWKNGFG
+1593 
-1603 VQVDVRHLLRPTVVE
+1603 LLRPTVIE
-1618 KRQENRLVEYDAED
+1618 KRQETAKVEYDAED

-1643 RPAEYLP
+1643 RPTEYLP

-1657 KGGAGIACNN
+1657 KGGLVSNG
-1667 VAAIS
+1667 VPLP
-1672 KDKLPEKHVKRK
+1672 KDKVPEKHVKRR
-1684 APLAPDQNKIVVN
+1684 APLAPTQNRLVN
-1697 VKK
+1697 GKK

>member
-1 MTGGGTN
+1 

-21 VIPDPGDRF
+21 AIPDPGERF
-30 VLEELIGEGTYGE
+30 QLEELIGEGTYGE
-43 VYSAYDKETD
+43 VYAAYDKETGS
-53 NKVAIKIL
+53 KVAIKIL
-61 ENVADNIE
+61 ENVADNVE

-80 LSLHPNIPVFN
+80 LNRHPNIPLFH
-91 GLFLRRAK
+91 GLFLKRAK
-99 PAQEEDQ
+99 PGQEEDQ
-106 LWFVMEVIACEQQLD
+106 LWFVMELCTGGSVTDLVQGLKKRGSRLTDDQIAYILKETVEALIFLHSNHCMHRDVKGHNILLTEEARVKLVDFGVSSHLAATLARKNTSVGTPYWMAPEVIACEQQLD
-121 SSYDSRCDVWSV
+121 SSYDSRCDVWSI

-169 PDIHN
+169 PDVHTTD
-174 PELTDFIAE
+174 LTDFIAE

-194 ASELKEHPLL
+194 ASELREHPLL
-204 TNIDNQLEEIRE
+204 TKVEPIAEKIRERLREEI
-216 ELCAEIRRQRT
+216 CRQRAE
-227 DGRVQRQP
+227 GRVHRQP

-254 MYMDDLAALDMLSED
+254 MYMDDLAALDMLSEE
-269 AIVEQLQHPIELAEG
+269 AIV
-284 DPPLSELHP
+284 D
-293 MRALFQIPRNPP
+293 
-305 PSLKNPDIHN
+305 
-315 PELTDFIAECLVKD
+315 
-329 LEHRPFAS
+329 
-337 ELKEHPLLTNI
+337 
-348 DNQLEEIREELC
+348 
-360 AEIRRQRTDG
+360 
-370 RVQRQPEVTTKHG
+370 
-383 KLKTDRKTRP
+383 
-393 EKMYMDDL
+393 
-401 AALDMLS
+401 
-408 EDAIVEQL
+408 QL

-421 QGQIYTYIGDILVA
+421 QTQIYTYIGDILVA

-447 IEQRRYKGQARSDN
+447 IEQKRYKGQARSDN

-574 VAQAEGERNFHV
+574 IAQAEGERNFHI

-591 DGLAADNRLAEFH
+591 DGLETDNRLSEYY
-604 LDHSL
+604 LDRTL
-609 RENHRYLMDRSHNS
+609 RKYHRYLTHYSHTS
-623 QNYVDKFQQLKVGFK
+623 QTHIDKFQQLKMGFK
-638 VLGFRDSEVDTVYG
+638 VLGFQDSDVDTVYR

-660 GDIEFAEVPSEDNT
+660 GDIEFAEVATQDNT
-674 DNKSGVIDTV
+674 DNKSRVVDAV
-684 PLDRVSKLLGVE
+684 PLHRVSKLLGVE
-696 PNDLL
+696 QNDLV

-715 ITRNNTVT
+715 ITRNNTVA
-723 EACAARDA
+723 EARAARDA

-741 DWMVNQINCLLCFNR
+741 DWMVNQINCLLCFSR

-846 RFPRATNRSLI
+846 RFPRATNRTLI

-870 RPKSDAVCFAVHHFA
+870 RPKSDAVCFAIHHFA

-903 PPEVIQ
+903 PPEVIE
-909 LVRQSQF
+909 LVRQSQY

-935 AVHETDSRKLSQFNQ
+935 ALQENDSRKSQSNQ

-998 PNDSRSPRYFDKE
+998 PNDSRSPRFFDKD

-1056 VVANRDNCRLLLVR
+1056 VIASRDNCRLLLLR

-1080 TKVFLK
+1080 SKVFLK
-1086 YYHVEFLSKM
+1086 YYHVEFLSKL
-1096 YEEQLKKII
+1096 YEEQLRKII
-1105 MVQACVRRWLAKIR
+1105 MVQACVRRWLAKIK
-1119 FNKQKWQ
+1119 FKKQKWQ
-1126 FAISVVTLQ
+1126 FAVSVVTLQ
-1135 RHIRGWLTRKHVE
+1135 RHIRGWLARKHTEEILAQKRAKEESETLDFMLNEVKRRAQENANGNNRE
-1148 KEMLKKREEE
+1148 KQHVRKN
-1158 EEATILER
+1158 LE
-1166 VQNDKTLVLRR
+1166 K
-1177 ESRAEMVRNDDE
+1177 
-1189 NIFLS
+1189 
-1194 ENSKENDA
+1194 NDA
-1202 AVIIQSHFRGYS
+1202 ATIIQSHFRGYTI
-1214 VRKRFGVE
+1214 RKRFGCDL
-1222 SEEHFKKILNNCEN
+1222 EERFKRILNNYDNIYDGHKALLREGLKN
-1236 QEDAIKAL
+1236 EDAAL
-1244 IAEGVKEDD
+1244 
-1253 AAFIVQRWYKKEERV
+1253 IVQRWYKKEEKLIRKK
-1268 HHITPPTKDPI
+1268 PPAKDPV

-1300 EIHKNLRRNK
+1300 EVHKNLRRNK
-1310 PGIRLNDIEEPPT
+1310 PGIRLSDIEEPPV
-1323 DYVRPEGFN
+1323 DYIRPEGFN
-1332 MVQPILQYRS
+1332 MVQSILQYHS
-1342 GIQPENEETVKYYR
+1342 EAHPNEEDSVKYYR
-1356 ELKEEMS
+1356 DLKEEMS
-1363 RSRTGQILEVSAE
+1363 RNRKDHVLEVNAE
-1376 RMDRLAAQGDFV
+1376 RRDRTSQSDFA
-1388 VAPEQHLSEIW
+1388 VAPEQHLSNIW
-1399 HKALRNPDEL
+1399 HKALRHPSEL
-1409 EQNNDSAKSIS
+1409 RDNENTKKTVSTRVNDLRGKNLQSHTNGQRATGSPPHIHHSAGIRFMIDDRYNAINERQNVFNEQNLVNGHQNSVNEHPTSIG
-1420 TRTNDLH
+1420 TRQIPCKIN
-1427 GNNMRP
+1427 
-1433 RTCNPYGRPL
+1433 
-1443 AVDSSRFNDSNGVQT
+1443 NGVGRNHT
-1458 RVTDKYGD
+1458 KVLNTERSEL
-1466 ANRRHNIINGYSNGL
+1466 NNGL
-1481 LHWQGFGNNGKIDQ
+1481 N
-1495 RKGLN
+1495 
-1500 ALKIT
+1500 
-1505 NGLKSNIND
+1505 KSEKTSD
-1514 RQILYRVSETKQN
+1514 RSCHKQN
-1527 GFIGKKINRE
+1527 GYAIKNRQ
-1537 KEGNNNNNNIINN
+1537 NNV
-1550 NNNKNHKNMNNI
+1550 NHKNGINRLASGRATNQGQLQNDTFNI
-1562 NNNNNNNNNQV
+1562 TTNLRQ
-1573 KNGLDRF
+1573 
-1580 VVNQNAMNGRILF
+1580 
-1593 RKDLWKNGFG
+1593 
-1603 VQVDVRHLLRPTVVE
+1603 LLRPTVIE
-1618 KRQENRLVEYDAED
+1618 KRQESAKAEYDTED

-1643 RPAEYLP
+1643 RPTEHLP

-1657 KGGAGIACNN
+1657 KGGI
-1667 VAAIS
+1667 VS
-1672 KDKLPEKHVKRK
+1672 SEVPLPKDKIPEKHVKRR
-1684 APLAPDQNKIVVN
+1684 APLAPTQNKLVN

>member
-8 MAYHGLSQHVNFD
+8 MAYHGLSQHVNFE
-21 VIPDPGDRF
+21 VIPDPGERF
-30 VLEELIGEGTYGE
+30 RLEELIGEGTYGE
-43 VYSAYDKETD
+43 VYAAYDKETG

-80 LSLHPNIPVFN
+80 LSQHPNIPFFY
-91 GLFLRRAK
+91 GLFLKRAK
-99 PAQEEDQ
+99 PGQEEDQ
-106 LWFVMEVIACEQQLD
+106 LWFVMELCTGGSVTDLVQGLKKRGSRLTDNQIAYILKETVEALIFLHSNHCMHRDVKGHNILLTEEARVKLVDFGVSSHLAATLARKNTSVGTPYWMAPEVIACEQQLD
-121 SSYDSRCDVWSV
+121 SSYDSRCDVWSI

-169 PDIHN
+169 PDSYSS
-174 PELTDFIAE
+174 ELTDFIAE

-194 ASELKEHPLL
+194 ASELRGHPLL
-204 TNIDNQLEEIRE
+204 TKMEPIVGKIRQQLRE
-216 ELCAEIRRQRT
+216 EIRRQRT
-227 DGRVQRQP
+227 EGRVHRQP

-254 MYMDDLAALDMLSED
+254 MYMDDLAALDMLSEE
-269 AIVEQLQHPIELAEG
+269 AIV
-284 DPPLSELHP
+284 D
-293 MRALFQIPRNPP
+293 
-305 PSLKNPDIHN
+305 
-315 PELTDFIAECLVKD
+315 
-329 LEHRPFAS
+329 
-337 ELKEHPLLTNI
+337 
-348 DNQLEEIREELC
+348 
-360 AEIRRQRTDG
+360 
-370 RVQRQPEVTTKHG
+370 
-383 KLKTDRKTRP
+383 
-393 EKMYMDDL
+393 
-401 AALDMLS
+401 
-408 EDAIVEQL
+408 QL

-421 QGQIYTYIGDILVA
+421 QAQIYTYIGDILVA

-447 IEQRRYKGQARSDN
+447 IEQKRYKGQARSDN

-574 VAQAEGERNFHV
+574 IAQAEGERNFHI

-591 DGLAADNRLAEFH
+591 DGLETDNRLSEYY
-604 LDHSL
+604 LDPTL
-609 RENHRYLMDRSHNS
+609 RRYHRYLTHYSHTS
-623 QNYVDKFQQLKVGFK
+623 QTHIDKFQQLKMGFK
-638 VLGFRDSEVDTVYG
+638 VLGFQDNEVDTVYR

-660 GDIEFAEVPSEDNT
+660 GDIEFAEVATQDNT
-674 DNKSGVIDTV
+674 DNKSRVVDTI
-684 PLDRVSKLLGVE
+684 PLHRVSKLLGVE
-696 PNDLL
+696 QNDLL

-715 ITRNNTVT
+715 ITRNNTVA
-723 EACAARDA
+723 EARAARDA

-741 DWMVNQINCLLCFNR
+741 DWMVNQINCLLCFSR

-870 RPKSDAVCFAVHHFA
+870 RPKSDAVCFAIHHFA

-909 LVRQSQF
+909 LVRQSQY

-935 AVHETDSRKLSQFNQ
+935 ALQESDSRKSQSNQ

-998 PNDSRSPRYFDKE
+998 PNDSRSRTFDKD

-1056 VVANRDNCRLLLVR
+1056 VIANRDNCRLLLLR

-1086 YYHVEFLSKM
+1086 YYHVEFLSKL

-1105 MVQACVRRWLAKIR
+1105 IVQACVRRWLAKMK
-1119 FNKQKWQ
+1119 FKKQKWQ
-1126 FAISVVTLQ
+1126 YAVSVVTLQ
-1135 RHIRGWLTRKHVE
+1135 RHIRGWLSRKHTEVILAQKRAKQENETLEFMNEAKRKAQENTEIINNHE
-1148 KEMLKKREEE
+1148 KQQVRKN
-1158 EEATILER
+1158 LEK
-1166 VQNDKTLVLRR
+1166 N
-1177 ESRAEMVRNDDE
+1177 N
-1189 NIFLS
+1189 
-1194 ENSKENDA
+1194 A
-1202 AVIIQSHFRGYS
+1202 AIVIQSHFRGYTI
-1214 VRKRFGVE
+1214 RKRFGYE
-1222 SEEHFKKILNNCEN
+1222 LEERFKRILNNFDNIYDGHKALLREGLKH
-1236 QEDAIKAL
+1236 EDAAL
-1244 IAEGVKEDD
+1244 
-1253 AAFIVQRWYKKEERV
+1253 IVQRWYKKEEKLVRKKPV
-1268 HHITPPTKDPI
+1268 VKDPI

-1310 PGIRLNDIEEPPT
+1310 PGIRLSDIEEPPL
-1323 DYVRPEGFN
+1323 DYIRPEGFN
-1332 MVQPILQYRS
+1332 MVQDLILQHRS
-1342 GIQPENEETVKYYR
+1342 GTQLHEEDSVKYYR
-1356 ELKEEMS
+1356 DLKEEMS
-1363 RSRTGQILEVSAE
+1363 RSRREHILEVSAE
-1376 RMDRLAAQGDFV
+1376 RRDRIAHSDFV
-1388 VAPEQHLSEIW
+1388 VAPEQHLSNIW
-1399 HKALRNPDEL
+1399 HKALRHSSDLCENEITKK
-1409 EQNNDSAKSIS
+1409 NIS
-1420 TRTNDLH
+1420 TRVNDLRNQNLQH
-1427 GNNMRP
+1427 TNGQCA
-1433 RTCNPYGRPL
+1433 TG
-1443 AVDSSRFNDSNGVQT
+1443 SSHINDSFGLQLTIDDRHDVINERQTAFNGQNLVN
-1458 RVTDKYGD
+1458 GH
-1466 ANRRHNIINGYSNGL
+1466 HNSVKECHTSINNHSCKT
-1481 LHWQGFGNNGKIDQ
+1481 NNGIAK
-1495 RKGLN
+1495 
-1500 ALKIT
+1500 
-1505 NGLKSNIND
+1505 
-1514 RQILYRVSETKQN
+1514 
-1527 GFIGKKINRE
+1527 
-1537 KEGNNNNNNIINN
+1537 
-1550 NNNKNHKNMNNI
+1550 
-1562 NNNNNNNNNQV
+1562 NQV
-1573 KNGLDRF
+1573 KILNTEQSEFNNKSEKTSDQS
-1580 VVNQNAMNGRILF
+1580 NHKKSYPIKNHQNNVAH
-1593 RKDLWKNGFG
+1593 KNGINRLANGKTTEQEQLQHDNFN
-1603 VQVDVRHLLRPTVVE
+1603 VTTNLRQLLRPTVIE
-1618 KRQENRLVEYDAED
+1618 KRQESAKAEYDTED

-1643 RPAEYLP
+1643 RPTEYLP

-1657 KGGAGIACNN
+1657 KGGIVSNG
-1667 VAAIS
+1667 VPLP
-1672 KDKLPEKHVKRK
+1672 KDKVPEKHVKRR
-1684 APLAPDQNKIVVN
+1684 APLAPAQNN
-1697 VKK
+1697 VTNAKK

>member
-1 MTGGGTN
+1 MHRDVKGHNILLTEEARVKLVDFGVSSHLAATLARKNTSVGTPYW
-8 MAYHGLSQHVNFD
+8 MA
-21 VIPDPGDRF
+21 P
-30 VLEELIGEGTYGE
+30 
-43 VYSAYDKETD
+43 
-53 NKVAIKIL
+53 
-61 ENVADNIE
+61 
-69 EIEEEYLVLRD
+69 
-80 LSLHPNIPVFN
+80 
-91 GLFLRRAK
+91 
-99 PAQEEDQ
+99 
-106 LWFVMEVIACEQQLD
+106 EVIACEQQLD
-121 SSYDSRCDVWSV
+121 SSYDSRCDVWSI

-169 PDIHN
+169 PDVHTTD
-174 PELTDFIAE
+174 LTDFIAE

-194 ASELKEHPLL
+194 ASELREHPLL
-204 TNIDNQLEEIRE
+204 TKVEPIAEKIRERLREEI
-216 ELCAEIRRQRT
+216 CRQRAE
-227 DGRVQRQP
+227 GRVHRQP

-254 MYMDDLAALDMLSED
+254 MYMDDLAALDMLSEE
-269 AIVEQLQHPIELAEG
+269 AIV
-284 DPPLSELHP
+284 D
-293 MRALFQIPRNPP
+293 
-305 PSLKNPDIHN
+305 
-315 PELTDFIAECLVKD
+315 
-329 LEHRPFAS
+329 
-337 ELKEHPLLTNI
+337 
-348 DNQLEEIREELC
+348 
-360 AEIRRQRTDG
+360 
-370 RVQRQPEVTTKHG
+370 
-383 KLKTDRKTRP
+383 
-393 EKMYMDDL
+393 
-401 AALDMLS
+401 
-408 EDAIVEQL
+408 QL

-421 QGQIYTYIGDILVA
+421 QTQIYTYIGDILVA

-447 IEQRRYKGQARSDN
+447 IEQKRYKGQARSDN

-574 VAQAEGERNFHV
+574 IAQAEGERNFHI

-591 DGLAADNRLAEFH
+591 DGLETDNRLSEYY
-604 LDHSL
+604 LDRTL
-609 RENHRYLMDRSHNS
+609 RKYHRYLTHYSHTS
-623 QNYVDKFQQLKVGFK
+623 QTHIDKFQQLKMGFK
-638 VLGFRDSEVDTVYG
+638 VLGFQDSDVDTVYR

-660 GDIEFAEVPSEDNT
+660 GDIEFAEVATQDNT
-674 DNKSGVIDTV
+674 DNKSRVVDAV
-684 PLDRVSKLLGVE
+684 PLHRVSKLLGVE
-696 PNDLL
+696 QNDLV

-715 ITRNNTVT
+715 ITRNNTVA
-723 EACAARDA
+723 EARAARDA

-741 DWMVNQINCLLCFNR
+741 DWMVNQINCLLCFSR

-846 RFPRATNRSLI
+846 RFPRATNRTLI

-870 RPKSDAVCFAVHHFA
+870 RPKSDAVCFAIHHFA

-903 PPEVIQ
+903 PPEVIE
-909 LVRQSQF
+909 LVRQSQY

-935 AVHETDSRKLSQFNQ
+935 ALQENDSRKSQSNQ

-998 PNDSRSPRYFDKE
+998 PNDSRSPRFFDKD

-1056 VVANRDNCRLLLVR
+1056 VIASRDNCRLLLLR

-1080 TKVFLK
+1080 SKVFLK
-1086 YYHVEFLSKM
+1086 YYHVEFLSKL
-1096 YEEQLKKII
+1096 YEEQLRKII
-1105 MVQACVRRWLAKIR
+1105 MVQACVRRWLAKIK
-1119 FNKQKWQ
+1119 FKKQKWQ
-1126 FAISVVTLQ
+1126 FAVSVVTLQ
-1135 RHIRGWLTRKHVE
+1135 RHIRGWLARKHTEEILAQKRAKEESETLDFMLNEVKRRAQENANGNNRE
-1148 KEMLKKREEE
+1148 KQHVRKN
-1158 EEATILER
+1158 LE
-1166 VQNDKTLVLRR
+1166 K
-1177 ESRAEMVRNDDE
+1177 
-1189 NIFLS
+1189 
-1194 ENSKENDA
+1194 NDA
-1202 AVIIQSHFRGYS
+1202 ATIIQSHFRGYTI
-1214 VRKRFGVE
+1214 RKRFGCDL
-1222 SEEHFKKILNNCEN
+1222 EERFKRILNNYDNIYDGHKALLREGLKN
-1236 QEDAIKAL
+1236 EDAAL
-1244 IAEGVKEDD
+1244 
-1253 AAFIVQRWYKKEERV
+1253 IVQRWYKKEEKLIRKK
-1268 HHITPPTKDPI
+1268 PPAKDPV

-1300 EIHKNLRRNK
+1300 EVHKNLRRNK
-1310 PGIRLNDIEEPPT
+1310 PGIRLSDIEEPPV
-1323 DYVRPEGFN
+1323 DYIRPEGFN
-1332 MVQPILQYRS
+1332 MVQSILQYHS
-1342 GIQPENEETVKYYR
+1342 EAHPNEEDSVKYYR
-1356 ELKEEMS
+1356 DLKEEMS
-1363 RSRTGQILEVSAE
+1363 SGSEFEDDEVGWDLPLIRLENDLHSSSRNRKDHVLEVNAE
-1376 RMDRLAAQGDFV
+1376 RRDRTSQSDFA
-1388 VAPEQHLSEIW
+1388 VAPEQHLSNIW
-1399 HKALRNPDEL
+1399 HKALRHPSEL
-1409 EQNNDSAKSIS
+1409 RDNENTKKTVSTRVNDLRGKNLQSHTNGQRATGSPPHIHHSAGIRFMIDDRYNAINERQNVFNEQNLVNGHQNSVNEHPTSIG
-1420 TRTNDLH
+1420 TRQIPCKIN
-1427 GNNMRP
+1427 
-1433 RTCNPYGRPL
+1433 
-1443 AVDSSRFNDSNGVQT
+1443 NGVGRNHT
-1458 RVTDKYGD
+1458 KVLNTERSEL
-1466 ANRRHNIINGYSNGL
+1466 NNGL
-1481 LHWQGFGNNGKIDQ
+1481 N
-1495 RKGLN
+1495 
-1500 ALKIT
+1500 
-1505 NGLKSNIND
+1505 KSEKTSD
-1514 RQILYRVSETKQN
+1514 RSCHKQN
-1527 GFIGKKINRE
+1527 GYAIKNRQ
-1537 KEGNNNNNNIINN
+1537 NNV
-1550 NNNKNHKNMNNI
+1550 NHKNGINRLASGRATNQGQLQNDTFNI
-1562 NNNNNNNNNQV
+1562 TTNLRQ
-1573 KNGLDRF
+1573 
-1580 VVNQNAMNGRILF
+1580 
-1593 RKDLWKNGFG
+1593 
-1603 VQVDVRHLLRPTVVE
+1603 LLRPTVIE
-1618 KRQENRLVEYDAED
+1618 KRQESAKAEYDTED

-1643 RPAEYLP
+1643 RPTEHLP

-1657 KGGAGIACNN
+1657 KGGI
-1667 VAAIS
+1667 VS
-1672 KDKLPEKHVKRK
+1672 SEVPLPKDKIPEKHVKRR
-1684 APLAPDQNKIVVN
+1684 APLAPTQNKLVN